1 MSKNQVIEWAPFKLA
16 EGVDEAAL
24 LTASEALQTG
34 FISKQKGF
42 IKRELVKTT
51 DGQWVDVIH
60 WDSPEN
66 AEKAMQNAAENPVC
80 FKYFELM
87 VGPDHNDPSMGVMH
101 LRVMKSYS

>member
-1 MSKNQVIEWAPFKLA
+1 MNKNQVIEWAPFKLA

-51 DGQWVDVIH
+51 DGQWMDVIH
-60 WDSPEN
+60 WDSAEN
-66 AEKAMQNAAENPVC
+66 AEQAMQNAAENPIC

-87 VGPDHNDPSMGVMH
+87 VGTDHNDLSMSVMH
-101 LRVMKSYS
+101 LRVMKSYL